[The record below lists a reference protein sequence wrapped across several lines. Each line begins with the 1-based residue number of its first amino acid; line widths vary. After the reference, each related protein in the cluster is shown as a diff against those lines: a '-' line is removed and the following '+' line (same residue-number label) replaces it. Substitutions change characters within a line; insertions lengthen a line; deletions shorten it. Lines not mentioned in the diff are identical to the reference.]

1 MATRRSTCGTRCEIG
16 ERLKHSRHALV
27 AALRAYARIANVV
40 LPTYVAVVLFKHS
53 PLLPWTV
60 ERMAPLM
67 SAFGLPGEAAL
78 VLVLGMSI
86 NIYAA
91 IAACAGLALTAGQA
105 TTIALVL
112 GFAHNLFVESA
123 VLLRLT
129 PRGPAWIALRIAA
142 GLVAGLVFGPWF
154 AALLPGAAL
163 ATAGETS
170 AVAGP
175 SLAADLFIGG
185 MRSLALIALVSIP
198 IVFALELARLNGL
211 LARLRRP
218 LTPVVRALGI
228 DERGTEALLAGL
240 FFGLVYGAGVIISR
254 IEEEGLPRAQV
265 DRICIALVL
274 CHAIIEDTL
283 LFAPVGAVLWP
294 VALVRIVV
302 AAAALLLLRRVGR
315 APVPAPA
322 AGLPP

>member
-1 MATRRSTCGTRCEIG
+1 MLQLPAGA
-16 ERLKHSRHALV
+16 RLKPARQALV
-27 AALRAYARIANVV
+27 SALRAYVRIAGVV
-40 LPTYVAVVLFKHS
+40 LPTYVAVILFKHS

-67 SAFGLPGEAAL
+67 AAFGLPGEAAL

-91 IAACAGLALTAGQA
+91 IAACAGLALSAGQA

-112 GFAHNLFVESA
+112 GFAHNLFVEGA

-129 PRGPAWIALRIAA
+129 PRGSAWIALRIAA

-154 AALLPGAAL
+154 ATLLPGPAI
-163 ATAGETS
+163 ATAGETT
-170 AVAGP
+170 AITT
-175 SLAADLFIGG
+175 LAHDLVGG
-185 MRSLALIALVSIP
+185 GARSLLLIALVSIP
-198 IVFALELARLNGL
+198 IVFALELARQHGV

-240 FFGLVYGAGVIISR
+240 FFGLVYGAGVIVSR

-302 AAAALLLLRRVGR
+302 AVGALLVLRGR
-315 APVPAPA
+315 GAREVVPAGA
-322 AGLPP
+322 

>member
-1 MATRRSTCGTRCEIG
+1 LLQLPGGA
-16 ERLKHSRHALV
+16 RLKHARHALV
-27 AALRAYARIANVV
+27 AALRAYLRIATVV

-129 PRGPAWIALRIAA
+129 PRGPVWIALRIAA
-142 GLVAGLVFGPWF
+142 GVVAGLVFGPWF

-163 ATAGETS
+163 ATPG
-170 AVAGP
+170 GP
-175 SLAADLFIGG
+175 SGPGAGAPTLAHDLVVGG
-185 MRSLALIALVSIP
+185 ARSMLLIALVSIP
-198 IVFALELARLNGL
+198 IVFALEVARLHGL

-218 LTPVVRALGI
+218 LAPVVRALGI

-240 FFGLVYGAGVIISR
+240 FFGMVYGAGVIVSR
-254 IEEEGLPRAQV
+254 IEEEGLPRPQV

-294 VALVRIVV
+294 VALVRV
-302 AAAALLLLRRVGR
+302 AVATGALFALRAARPVRE
-315 APVPAPA
+315 APSPTP
-322 AGLPP
+322 G

>member
-1 MATRRSTCGTRCEIG
+1 MARRPAAPARRRGP
-16 ERLKHSRHALV
+16 RLNHVRPALA
-27 AALRAYARIANVV
+27 AALRAYLRIASVV

-67 SAFGLPGEAAL
+67 AAFHLPGEAAL

-91 IAACAGLALTAGQA
+91 IAACTGFALSAGQA
-105 TTIALVL
+105 TTIALFL

-129 PRGPAWIALRIAA
+129 PRGAWWIALRIATA
-142 GLVAGLVFGPWF
+142 VVAGLLLGPWF
-154 AALLPGAAL
+154 AAWLPAHAL
-163 ATAGETS
+163 AGAG
-170 AVAGP
+170 VAAAMPTLTDDLLTGGVR
-175 SLAADLFIGG
+175 SLGLLAAI
-185 MRSLALIALVSIP
+185 SIP
-198 IVFALELARLNGL
+198 IVFALELARVGHV

-218 LTPVVRALGI
+218 LAPVVRALGI

-240 FFGLVYGAGVIISR
+240 FFGLVYGAGVIVSR
-254 IEEEGLPRAQV
+254 IEAEGLPRAQV

-274 CHAIIEDTL
+274 CHAIVEDTL
-283 LFAPVGAVLWP
+283 LFAPTGAALWP
-294 VALVRIVV
+294 VVVVRVATAGIV
-302 AAAALLLLRRVGR
+302 LTLLRRTRGV
-315 APVPAPA
+315 A
-322 AGLPP
+322 AEPGGV

>member
-1 MATRRSTCGTRCEIG
+1 MA
-16 ERLKHSRHALV
+16 
-27 AALRAYARIANVV
+27 
-40 LPTYVAVVLFKHS
+40 
-53 PLLPWTV
+53 
-60 ERMAPLM
+60 
-67 SAFGLPGEAAL
+67 AFGLPGEAAL
-78 VLVLGMSI
+78 VLVLGMTI

-91 IAACAGLALTAGQA
+91 IAACAGLALSPGQA

-112 GFAHNLFVESA
+112 GFAHNLIVEGA

-142 GLVAGLVFGPWF
+142 GLATGLVFGPWF
-154 AALLPGAAL
+154 AALLPAGARAIPGAGPGAA
-163 ATAGETS
+163 A
-170 AVAGP
+170 P
-175 SLAADLFIGG
+175 SLAHDLVVGG
-185 MRSLALIALVSIP
+185 ARSLLLIALVSIP
-198 IVFALELARLNGL
+198 IVFALELARRHGL

-218 LTPVVRALGI
+218 LAPLVRAFGI

-240 FFGLVYGAGVIISR
+240 FFGMVYGAGVIVSR

-294 VALVRIVV
+294 VALVRIAV
-302 AAAALLLLRRVGR
+302 AAAALLLLRRVR
-315 APVPAPA
+315 PVPVPAF
-322 AGLPP
+322 PP

>member
-1 MATRRSTCGTRCEIG
+1 
-16 ERLKHSRHALV
+16 V
-27 AALRAYARIANVV
+27 RIAAVV

-112 GFAHNLFVESA
+112 GFAHNLIVESA

-129 PRGPAWIALRIAA
+129 SRGPAWIALRIGA

-154 AALLPGAAL
+154 AALMPVKAVAIAGD
-163 ATAGETS
+163 ATAM
-170 AVAGP
+170 P
-175 SLAADLFIGG
+175 SLVADLVIGG
-185 MRSLALIALVSIP
+185 ARSLLLIALVSIP
-198 IVFALELARLNGL
+198 IVFALELARQHGL

-218 LTPVVRALGI
+218 LAPLVRALGI

-240 FFGLVYGAGVIISR
+240 FFGMVYGAGVIISR

-274 CHAIIEDTL
+274 CHAIVEDTL

-302 AAAALLLLRRVGR
+302 AVVALLLLRGVGR
-315 APVPAPA
+315 EPAGAAARAEAP
-322 AGLPP
+322 GFPP

>member
-1 MATRRSTCGTRCEIG
+1 
-16 ERLKHSRHALV
+16 
-27 AALRAYARIANVV
+27 
-40 LPTYVAVVLFKHS
+40 
-53 PLLPWTV
+53 
-60 ERMAPLM
+60 MAPLM

-91 IAACAGLALTAGQA
+91 IAACAGLALSAGQA

-142 GLVAGLVFGPWF
+142 GLVAGVVFGPWF

-163 ATAGETS
+163 ATAGETA
-170 AVAGP
+170 AVAP
-175 SLAADLFIGG
+175 SLAADLFLGG
-185 MRSLALIALVSIP
+185 LRSLILIALVSIP
-198 IVFALELARLNGL
+198 IVFALELARAHGL

-240 FFGLVYGAGVIISR
+240 FFGLVYGAGVIVSR

-274 CHAIIEDTL
+274 CHAIVEDTL

-294 VALVRIVV
+294 VALVRIIV
-302 AAAALLLLRRVGR
+302 AAIALYLLRGVGR
-315 APVPAPA
+315 AATPVEVPGPS
-322 AGLPP
+322 P

>member
-1 MATRRSTCGTRCEIG
+1 M
-16 ERLKHSRHALV
+16 RHALSS
-27 AALRAYARIANVV
+27 ALRAWVRIASVV

-67 SAFGLPGEAAL
+67 AAFALPGEAAL

-91 IAACAGLALTAGQA
+91 VAACAGLALSPGQA
-105 TTIALVL
+105 TTLALFL
-112 GFAHNLFVESA
+112 GFAHNLFVEGA

-129 PRGPAWIALRIAA
+129 PRGAWWIALRIATA
-142 GLVAGLVFGPWF
+142 IVAALAFGPWF
-154 AALLPGAAL
+154 ATMWPGA
-163 ATAGETS
+163 TVIAG
-170 AVAGP
+170 ADGPAP
-175 SLAADLFIGG
+175 SLARDLLEGG
-185 MRSLALIALVSIP
+185 ARSVLLVGAIAVP
-198 IVFALELARLNGL
+198 IVFALEVARQKGALAL
-211 LARLRRP
+211 LRRP
-218 LTPVVRALGI
+218 LAPVVRTLGI

-240 FFGLVYGAGVIISR
+240 FFGLVYGAGVIVSR

-294 VALVRIVV
+294 VALVRVATAGVV
-302 AAAALLLLRRVGR
+302 LLVLPRIGR
-315 APVPAPA
+315 
-322 AGLPP
+322 